1 MKASILLA
9 IKREKR
15 NRRSDGFRDGLHGKR
30 ETKSLSDA
38 VITHVTQVTVE
49 DAPVTKLEEATE
61 LEDAPV
67 TKLEEPATEDTRSL
81 REIWDQECDVFISYK
96 TFLQR
101 VKTQKWD
108 LQKALHTPKAR

>member
-9 IKREKR
+9 IKREQR
-15 NRRSDGFRDGLHGKR
+15 NRRSTWFRDGLHSKQ
-30 ETKSLSDA
+30 ETKTVSDA

-49 DAPVTKLEEATE
+49 EPAPM
-61 LEDAPV
+61 

-81 REIWDQECDVFISYK
+81 REIWEQECDVFISYK

>member
-9 IKREKR
+9 IKREQR
-15 NRRSDGFRDGLHGKR
+15 NRRSNGFIEGSHDKQA
-30 ETKSLSDA
+30 TKSLPDA

-49 DAPVTKLEEATE
+49 EQAPEKADEIEEATE
-61 LEDAPV
+61 DV
-67 TKLEEPATEDTRSL
+67 RSL
-81 REIWDQECDVFISYK
+81 KEIWKQECDVGISYK

-101 VKTQKWD
+101 LQTQKWD

>member
-9 IKREKR
+9 IKREQR
-15 NRRSDGFRDGLHGKR
+15 NRRSDGFRDGLHDKQ
-30 ETKSLSDA
+30 ETKASQDA

-49 DAPVTKLEEATE
+49 DTTEKADEIEE
-61 LEDAPV
+61 V
-67 TKLEEPATEDTRSL
+67 TEDVRSL
-81 REIWDQECDVFISYK
+81 REIWKQECDVGISYK

-101 VKTQKWD
+101 VNTQKWD

>member
-9 IKREKR
+9 IKREQR
-15 NRRSDGFRDGLHGKR
+15 NRRSNQLSDGLHSKQA
-30 ETKSLSDA
+30 TKASQGA

-49 DAPVTKLEEATE
+49 DATEKADEIEE
-61 LEDAPV
+61 
-67 TKLEEPATEDTRSL
+67 ATEDTRSL
-81 REIWDQECDVFISYK
+81 REIWEQECDVGISYK

>member
-9 IKREKR
+9 MKREQR
-15 NRRSDGFRDGLHGKR
+15 NRRSDGFRGRLYGSQA
-30 ETKSLSDA
+30 EKSKSDA

-49 DAPVTKLEEATE
+49 DAPVTKLEE
-61 LEDAPV
+61 
-67 TKLEEPATEDTRSL
+67 PATADTRSL

-96 TFLQR
+96 TCLQR
-101 VKTQKWD
+101 LKTQKWD

>member
-9 IKREKR
+9 IKREQR
-15 NRRSDGFRDGLHGKR
+15 NRRSDGFRGCLYDNQA
-30 ETKSLSDA
+30 TKSTSDA

-49 DAPVTKLEEATE
+49 DATEKADEVPVS
-61 LEDAPV
+61 
-67 TKLEEPATEDTRSL
+67 EDTRSL

-108 LQKALHTPKAR
+108 LQKALHTPKSR

>member
-1 MKASILLA
+1 MKASVLLA
-9 IKREKR
+9 MKREQR
-15 NRRSDGFRDGLHGKR
+15 NRRTGFRGRLYDKQA
-30 ETKSLSDA
+30 EKSKSDA

-49 DAPVTKLEEATE
+49 DAPM
-61 LEDAPV
+61 

-96 TFLQR
+96 TFLHR
-101 VKTQKWD
+101 VKVQKWD

>member
-9 IKREKR
+9 IKREQR
-15 NRRSDGFRDGLHGKR
+15 NHRSAGFHEGLHDKQ
-30 ETKSLSDA
+30 ETKSTSDA

-49 DAPVTKLEEATE
+49 DATEKATE
-61 LEDAPV
+61 VPV
-67 TKLEEPATEDTRSL
+67 SEDTRSL
-81 REIWDQECDVFISYK
+81 REIWEQECDVGISYK

-101 VKTQKWD
+101 LQTQKWD

>member
-1 MKASILLA
+1 MENYRIIMAQRRL
-9 IKREKR
+9 
-15 NRRSDGFRDGLHGKR
+15 NRGRLYDKQA
-30 ETKSLSDA
+30 TKSVSDA

-49 DAPVTKLEEATE
+49 DVTEKADEIEE
-61 LEDAPV
+61 
-67 TKLEEPATEDTRSL
+67 ATEDTRSL
-81 REIWDQECDVFISYK
+81 REIWEQECDVLISYK

>member
-9 IKREKR
+9 IKREQR
-15 NRRSDGFRDGLHGKR
+15 NRRTGFRDGLHDKQG
-30 ETKSLSDA
+30 TKASQDA

-49 DAPVTKLEEATE
+49 DTPEKADEIEE
-61 LEDAPV
+61 
-67 TKLEEPATEDTRSL
+67 ATEDTRSL

>member
-9 IKREKR
+9 IKREQR
-15 NRRSDGFRDGLHGKR
+15 NRRSDGFNGRLYDKQ
-30 ETKSLSDA
+30 ETKTLSDA

-49 DAPVTKLEEATE
+49 DATEKADEIEE
-61 LEDAPV
+61 
-67 TKLEEPATEDTRSL
+67 ATEDTRSL
-81 REIWDQECDVFISYK
+81 REIWKQECDVGISYN

-108 LQKALHTPKAR
+108 LQKALHTPKSR